1 MLSNPVRITTVISFV
16 FGTSAELI
24 KLRPIIDDLESQG
37 QEFEVLCTG
46 QQYSEL
52 LQLPYFNLLL
62 ARENGFYW
70 VAKGFRK
77 SSLTKSW
84 QVVFWLLS
92 CCRWIIRNFFSARRR
107 NRGLSVF
114 VVHGDTMTTVVG
126 SLMGRLLG
134 ATVAHVEA
142 GLRSHDWRNPFP
154 EELNRILTSKIAGIH
169 FAPDQTAVANLSSVK
184 GEVFCTEGNTISD
197 QVFRELG
204 LMGAHPTGG
213 AVVVL
218 LHRTELLNNSRKI
231 DETLSALIEISKSC
245 SRMTIVL
252 DALARAALSSL
263 TTFSVLSNQTS
274 VVISGKLDHRSFLL
288 ELIKSDYVITDS
300 GGVQEESAALGIPC
314 IIHRVASER
323 LDGLGHNGTAV
334 LTGLD
339 PAALLAASSSP
350 PMRKDLEVRR
360 DSPTEIILKIL
371 TKYQFLTKI
380 V

>member
-1 MLSNPVRITTVISFV
+1 MFFNPARIEVVISFV

-37 QEFEVLCTG
+37 QDFEVLCTG

-52 LQLPYFNLLL
+52 LQLPFFNLLL
-62 ARENGFYW
+62 TRANRFHW
-70 VAKGFRK
+70 VAKGYRK

-84 QVVFWLLS
+84 QVVFWFLS
-92 CCRWIIRNFFSARRR
+92 CCRWTICNFYSARRR
-107 NRGLSVF
+107 NRGRSVF
-114 VVHGDTMTTVVG
+114 LVHGDTMTTVVG
-126 SLMGRLLG
+126 SLLGRLLG

-154 EELNRILTSKIAGIH
+154 EELNRILTSKIARIH

-204 LMGAHPTGG
+204 SMGAHPTGG
-213 AVVVL
+213 AIVVL
-218 LHRTELLNNSRKI
+218 LHRTELLNNSIKLE
-231 DETLSALIEISKSC
+231 ETLSTLIEISKDC

-252 DALARAALSSL
+252 DALARAALSNL
-263 TTFSVLSNQTS
+263 TTFSVLTNQTS
-274 VVISGKLDHRSFLL
+274 VVISGKLDHRNFLH
-288 ELIKSDYVITDS
+288 ELLKSDSVITDS
-300 GGVQEESAALGIPC
+300 GGVQEEAAALGIPC

-323 LDGLGHNGTAV
+323 LDGLGPNGTAV

-339 PAALLAASSSP
+339 PVVLLAASSSP
-350 PMRKDLEVRR
+350 PIRKDLEARR
-360 DSPTEIILKIL
+360 DSPTEIILNVL
-371 TKYQFLTKI
+371 MENQFVTKI